1 MSFTKATLET
11 AMNKLA
17 QAGKIFSNESQFQF
31 DLAWELRKM
40 GFDVELEVL
49 SADCTPS
56 QFAALP
62 KEDKKRYYTDIV
74 IKDDN
79 EFIAIEL
86 KYKTPDKGVMHYTTG
101 SGDYYVFPQG
111 AENIS
116 SYLYWKDV
124 ERLESLVYKKVPL
137 NFNNTN
143 YVKKGYAILLTNDK
157 FYKFGNKRQAING
170 GFGSLAKEFFTIDG
184 TTVSGTRYWY
194 IKVDAYVNRVS
205 ANAPLSGGVV
215 IKRID
220 TMADIKKYQKKKEDL
235 AWIDL
240 SGEYLCN
247 WQNYCCDITNV
258 SGIDK
263 TGKQM
268 LKNISDYSFSYLLLE
283 V

>member
-11 AMNKLA
+11 AMGNLA
-17 QAGKIFSNESQFQF
+17 GVGKIFSNESQFQF

-40 GFDVELEVL
+40 GYNVELEVL
-49 SADCTPS
+49 SANCTPS
-56 QFAALP
+56 HFAALS
-62 KEDKKRYYTDIV
+62 KEEKKKYYTDIV
-74 IKDDN
+74 IKDDDN
-79 EFIAIEL
+79 YIAIEL
-86 KYKTPDKGVMHYTTG
+86 KYKTPDKGIMLYTT
-101 SGDYYVFPQG
+101 SDNYYVFPQG

-124 ERLESLVYKKVPL
+124 ERLESLVHKRVPL
-137 NFNNTN
+137 NFNNN
-143 YVKKGYAILLTNDK
+143 NFVKKGYAILLTNDK
-157 FYKFGNKRQAING
+157 FYKFGNKRPAING

-194 IKVDAYVNRVS
+194 IKVDAYGNRVN
-205 ANAPLSGGVV
+205 ANTPLSGGVV

-240 SGEYLCN
+240 SGVYSCN
-247 WQNYCCDITNV
+247 WQNYCCGITNV

-268 LKNISDYSFSYLLLE
+268 QKNVSDYSFSYLLLE